1 MSLPGDSR
9 VKNPPANAGDAGSIP
24 GLGRKLQLTPVFL
37 TGKSMDRG
45 TWWATVQ
52 GGHKKS
58 LT

>member
-45 TWWATVQ
+45 TWWYTV
-52 GGHKKS
+52 GPY
-58 LT
+58 